1 MFSLIFLFLHDGWLR
16 RIAWIITLSGA
27 LILFN
32 LGGLQTAAANP
43 LTGQTPDQNQAPPIV
58 QKKSLG
64 VVSGLVKRITLWQM
78 QLKQKVASQVRSYKT
93 DGRIGPLL
101 PLFLIA
107 LAYGAIHA
115 AGPGHGK
122 AVAMT
127 YALAHGRSYGAGFL
141 LGGLIA
147 LIHAGSAVLLVFMLR
162 LVLAQSTSGSLD
174 SISQTTQV
182 VSYGLITLIGLFL
195 FISSIPEWFN
205 KADDSNTTKP
215 KQRSRIVQS
224 PLAAAFAIGIV
235 PCPGIIMILLF
246 CLSLDQM
253 VLGFLLAIALSIGMA
268 ITITLAVCFSLAGKR
283 LTLRV
288 SSRWQ
293 DGISYAERALH
304 SASGLLLTCI
314 SGLFL
319 TAAL

>member
-1 MFSLIFLFLHDGWLR
+1 MLPLTFLFLHCGCLKR
-16 RIAWIITLSGA
+16 LAGIIAFSGA
-27 LILFN
+27 LIIFN
-32 LGGLQTAAANP
+32 LGALQTAAANP
-43 LTGQTPDQNQAPPIV
+43 LTGQAHNQNQAPEIV

-78 QLKQKVASQVRSYKT
+78 QLKHKISSHVRSFKS
-93 DGRIGPLL
+93 DGRIEPLL

-127 YALAHGRSYGAGFL
+127 YALAHGRTYGAGFL
-141 LGGLIA
+141 FSGLIA
-147 LIHAGSAVLLVFMLR
+147 LIHTGSAVLLVIILR
-162 LVLAQSTSGSLD
+162 LFLAQNTSGSLD
-174 SISQTTQV
+174 SISQATQV

-195 FISSIPEWFN
+195 FISSIPEWLG
-205 KADDSNTTKP
+205 KQEDSNTGKS
-215 KQRSRIVQS
+215 KQTSRIAQS

-253 VLGFLLAIALSIGMA
+253 ILGFVLAIAVSIGMA
-268 ITITLAVCFSLAGKR
+268 ITISLAVWISLAGKR
-283 LTLRV
+283 LTIRI

-293 DGISYAERALH
+293 GGIFFAERVLH
-304 SASGLLLTCI
+304 STSGLLLSCI
-314 SGLFL
+314 GGLFL
-319 TAAL
+319 AAAL